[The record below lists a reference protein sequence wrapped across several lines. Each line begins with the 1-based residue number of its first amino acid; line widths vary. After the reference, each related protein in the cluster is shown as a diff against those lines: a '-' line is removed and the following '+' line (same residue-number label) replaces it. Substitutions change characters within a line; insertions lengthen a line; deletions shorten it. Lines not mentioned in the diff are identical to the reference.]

1 MKQAT
6 TKLLIVGLTSL
17 LVITGCKG
25 KKKAGVS
32 EYTYN
37 TYLSTKPKT
46 WNVHNWETNDESYI
60 PAFCEMGLY
69 DLAFNKILSEG
80 PVFYLIHH

>member
-6 TKLLIVGLTSL
+6 KRLLLISLSSL

-25 KKKAGVS
+25 KKKNTT
-32 EYTYN
+32 EFTYN

-46 WNVHNWETNDESYI
+46 WNV
-60 PAFCEMGLY
+60 LRR
-69 DLAFNKILSEG
+69 
-80 PVFYLIHH
+80 

>member
-6 TKLLIVGLTSL
+6 TKLIIVGLTSL

-25 KKKAGVS
+25 KKKVGVG

-46 WNVHNWETNDESYI
+46 WNVHNWESSDES
-60 PAFCEMGLY
+60 
-69 DLAFNKILSEG
+69 
-80 PVFYLIHH
+80 